1 MDEMDYKRVEH
12 LDKTSIVIK
21 FYKAMRWC
29 WTHKLTF
36 LAKIMWRLIH
46 ILFACYIPPT
56 TVLEDG
62 VVIAHGVGIVLHQNS
77 VVGAGTVIFQNVTI
91 GSGLGPKIGRN
102 CVLGVGCCILGNI
115 TLGDNV
121 KVGANAVV
129 LESVP
134 DNCTV
139 VGIPARIIKRDGER
153 VDQPNEEDL

>member
-1 MDEMDYKRVEH
+1 MEQVDVSKIEN
-12 LDKTSIVIK
+12 LDKVSIVIK
-21 FYKAMRWC
+21 FYKVMRWF
-29 WTHKLTF
+29 WSHNMTI

-62 VVIAHGVGIVLHQNS
+62 VVIAHGVGIVLHQSS
-77 VVGAGTVIFQNVTI
+77 VIGAGTVIYQNVTV
-91 GSGLGPKIGRN
+91 GSGKGPKIGKN
-102 CVLGVGCCILGNI
+102 CILGVGCCVLGNI

-139 VGIPARIIKRDGER
+139 VGVPARIIKRDGQKVE
-153 VDQPNEEDL
+153 

>member
-1 MDEMDYKRVEH
+1 MVEMDVSKIEN
-12 LDKTSIVIK
+12 LDKVSIVIR

-29 WTHKLTF
+29 WNRKLT
-36 LAKIMWRLIH
+36 LCAKIIWRLIQ

-62 VVIAHGVGIVLHQNS
+62 VVIAHGVGIVIHQNS
-77 VVGAGTVIFQNVTI
+77 VIGQGTVIYQNVTV
-91 GSGLGPKIGRN
+91 GSGKGPKIGKN
-102 CVLGVGCCILGNI
+102 CILGVGCCVLGNI

-139 VGIPARIIKRDGER
+139 VGVPARIVKRDGIK
-153 VDQPNEEDL
+153 VD